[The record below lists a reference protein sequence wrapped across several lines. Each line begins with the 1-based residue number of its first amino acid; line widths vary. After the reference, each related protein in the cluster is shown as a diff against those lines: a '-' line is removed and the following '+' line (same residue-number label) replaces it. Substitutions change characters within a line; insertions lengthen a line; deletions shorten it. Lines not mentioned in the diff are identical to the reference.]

1 MKVVGIIVILLGWLI
16 AVSSVTL
23 RNVGVQLIVAALGFV
38 VSFLGIAAILNPAHN
53 ANAIWKQ

>member
-1 MKVVGIIVILLGWLI
+1 MKLAGIIIILLGWLI

-23 RNVGVQLIVAALGFV
+23 GNVGVQLLVATLGFL
-38 VSFLGIAAILNPAHN
+38 VSFLGIVAVLNRAHL

>member
-23 RNVGVQLIVAALGFV
+23 GSVGVQLVVATLGFI
-38 VSFLGIAAILNPAHN
+38 VSFVGIAAILNRAHN

>member
-23 RNVGVQLIVAALGFV
+23 GSTIVQLFVVALGFI
-38 VSFLGIAAILNPAHN
+38 VSFVGIVAILNPAHN
-53 ANAIWKQ
+53 AHAIWKQ